1 MKLAILCFSTVL
13 VAAELLVAAP
23 AAFAQSFPAKPIR
36 VIVPLA
42 PGGSAEV
49 GARMV
54 SDKVAQS
61 LGQPV
66 LVESRPGGGGA
77 VGVNYVARSAPDGYT
92 LVVGP
97 AGAMSINVSLAK
109 LPYDPVKDL
118 APLSGMTR
126 STLFIVVS
134 PGGEIR
140 SFKELLAV
148 AKARP
153 GTLNYG
159 TPGVAT
165 AQHLAGELL
174 NTMAGV
180 NLVHVPFKGSSEAMT
195 AVIGRQIQVAILGP
209 AGIASQVRSGR
220 LQIIASTDTAR
231 AAGLAEAPTVAESGI
246 PGYFAGGWLS
256 FFAPAATPGEIV
268 GRLNGEIVRALKL
281 PDVVEKIVAGGEI
294 PDPTTP
300 EELGR
305 FVRAEIDKWAKV
317 IKTSGIRLEQ

>member
-1 MKLAILCFSTVL
+1 MKAASFCVAL
-13 VAAELLVAAP
+13 VAAELLVASS
-23 AAFAQSFPAKPIR
+23 AAFAQGFPAKPIR

-49 GARMV
+49 GARMI
-54 SDKVAQS
+54 SDKLAQA
-61 LGQPV
+61 LAQPV

-97 AGAMSINVSLAK
+97 AGAMSINVSLTK

-118 APLSGMTR
+118 APVSGMTR

-134 PGGEIR
+134 PSGPIH

-148 AKARP
+148 AKAQP

-174 NTMAGV
+174 NNMAGV
-180 NLVHVPFKGSSEAMT
+180 NIVHVPFKGSSEAMT

-220 LQIIASTDTAR
+220 LQIIASTDSAQ
-231 AAGLAEAPTVAESGI
+231 AAGLADAPTVADSGV
-246 PGYFAGGWLS
+246 PGYSAGGWLS
-256 FFAPAATPGEIV
+256 FFAPATTPGEII

-281 PDVVEKIVAGGEI
+281 PDVTEKIVAGGEI

-300 EELGR
+300 EALGR

-317 IKTSGIRLEQ
+317 IKSSGIRLEP